1 MMTLIIR
8 ISTLLVVLSAGVV
21 AADAVSASTADAQRR
36 SNGYIYISNVDVTPE
51 RAIDKIEELH
61 PVTTPTKRMLI
72 TKYEVSLVS
81 YRSYGLQFLL
91 QIVAH
96 N

>member
-1 MMTLIIR
+1 MTLIIR

-36 SNGYIYISNVDVTPE
+36 SNGYISNVDVPPE

-91 QIVAH
+91 QIVTH